1 MRWFFVGVLGV
12 GTLAW
17 GGEQAMGA
25 EVASEASRPAFSR
38 KAKRAKRGTRVK
50 KRRDPLTGTSF
61 LVAKP
66 AAQAPKTPK
75 PVAAPPLVKAQ
86 PAPPLPAGVKVH
98 PSSVEPAPSG
108 EQAVYWAQPQ
118 RPQLPV
124 KIRLLP
130 SPEAAAVGE
139 MRGETAV
146 AIKLRDGA
154 IPATVSRIGCRAWL
168 AAVPEGYVC
177 SDEVQLSPGYLS
189 DPPTLERA
197 TAWQRFRYGVIK
209 VASAVLEH
217 TPGRPAQSAGYLR
230 NILHRGDGITVIK
243 ELEDRV
249 QVYGKKWLRK
259 MDVALVAPPA
269 LTPISLQAVPAAQ
282 RFLVAWAVPAAGEM
296 QVALYPQGQ
305 SQTTPLWIPR
315 YSQLWWTDGRAAP
328 GRVAVYLT
336 AETRAALGTRPDTPH
351 STSAPAAQYEID
363 ARELRRVTPA
373 PLPINLQEGE
383 RWIDISLHEQVA
395 VAYLGD
401 SPLFAA
407 LVSTGNGTTPPGSF
421 NIYRKYLSQTMANLS
436 GSASQYD
443 FREVPYAQFFNG
455 RIGLHAVLWHD
466 LLGHPVSHGCVNMSP
481 AAAEQFFSFTKPEM
495 PLGWH
500 TVSATSPR
508 MPPAL
513 RGTRVVVR
521 K

>member
-12 GTLAW
+12 GVLAW
-17 GGEQAMGA
+17 GGEQALGA
-25 EVASEASRPAFSR
+25 EVFSAPSRPAFSR
-38 KAKRAKRGTRVK
+38 KAKKAKRGTRAK
-50 KRRDPLTGTSF
+50 KRRDSATGTSF
-61 LVAKP
+61 IVAKP
-66 AAQAPKTPK
+66 APPP
-75 PVAAPPLVKAQ
+75 PVAAAPL
-86 PAPPLPAGVKVH
+86 H
-98 PSSVEPAPSG
+98 PVSGEPAPSG
-108 EQAVYWAQPQ
+108 EQAVFWAQPQ
-118 RPQLPV
+118 KPHFGV
-124 KIRLLP
+124 KIRLTP
-130 SPEAAAVGE
+130 NREATAVGE
-139 MRGETAV
+139 MRGDTAV

-154 IPATVSRIGCRAWL
+154 MPAAVNRGGCRAWL
-168 AAVPEGYVC
+168 IALPEGYVC

-189 DPPTLERA
+189 DPPTVERA

-209 VASAVLEH
+209 VASAVLERA
-217 TPGRPAQSAGYLR
+217 PGQPAQSAGYLR

-259 MDVALVAPPA
+259 MDVSLVTPPA
-269 LTPISLQAVPAAQ
+269 LSPISMQTVPPAQ
-282 RFLVAWAVPAAGEM
+282 RFLVAWAVPAAGET
-296 QVALYPQGQ
+296 QVALYPPAGPRTA
-305 SQTTPLWIPR
+305 SAPIWIPR
-315 YSQLWWTDGRAAP
+315 YSRLWWTDGKASP

-336 AETRAALGTRPDTPH
+336 AETRAARGTRPDTPN
-351 STSAPAAQYEID
+351 STSAPATPYEID
-363 ARELRRVTPA
+363 VRELRRLTPA
-373 PLPINLQEGE
+373 PLPAGLQEGE

-395 VAYLGD
+395 VAYVGD
-401 SPLFAA
+401 QPIFAS

-421 NIYRKYLSQTMANLS
+421 FIYRKYLTQTMANLS
-436 GSASQYD
+436 GSTSQYD

-500 TVSATSPR
+500 TITAAATSAVR
-508 MPPAL
+508 ATSLRPPPNF

-521 K
+521 R